1 MSAKTLTSEEARR
14 WFWVTGNIE
23 PLLFHAGQMR
33 INEMYERLPGS
44 VIVLNV
50 SRQWGKTSFLAAKA
64 VATAIRHPHNRIRIG
79 AAFETDLT
87 EFIEPAFD
95 WVFKSCPDDLKPTYH
110 MQKKRF
116 TFGNGST
123 IKLVGLDR
131 KPNGLRG
138 NTIDLI
144 GLDEAGFINRLGYLY
159 DSVIVPLTTHRPNA
173 RIIFQSTPP
182 ESPDH
187 EFWDFVDRAKL
198 ENSYAEFTI
207 DENPMLG
214 PEDVQRLE
222 RKLGGRETSAFQR
235 EYLCK
240 RIVETE
246 RAIIPEWK
254 EEFEI
259 DWDPR
264 EDPTIDPL
272 YKFWHKY
279 EFLDIGVQI
288 DKTICLFG
296 YYNFQQARLYI
307 MHEVDV
313 SGSKTT
319 TDLIY
324 KSITGKEKEIGFDN
338 VYRRVADNS
347 HPLLLNDLSEKG
359 LGFGATDKQKLHEMV
374 GEVRVWV
381 KSGRIRIHKRCKQAI
396 GCMRSGIWDAHR
408 KEFERS
414 KVLGHY
420 DAVAAL
426 IYGVR
431 NTDVYSNPLP
441 DYVYNPDRMPGIK
454 KTAKLSPMGQDM
466 KAIFSRPV
474 R

>member
-1 MSAKTLTSEEARR
+1 MH
-14 WFWVTGNIE
+14 
-23 PLLFHAGQMR
+23 PGQKVL
-33 INEMYERLPGS
+33 NEMYERMPGS
-44 VIVLNV
+44 VLVFNI
-50 SRQWGKTSFLAAKA
+50 SRQYGKTFFLVVKCIAQ
-64 VATAIRHPHNRIRIG
+64 AIKHPGSRIRIG
-79 AAFETDLT
+79 APFETDLA
-87 EFIEPAFD
+87 EFIEPAFEAALGT
-95 WVFKSCPDDLKPTYH
+95 CPLRLRPKYNQ
-110 MQKKRF
+110 QKKRYVF
-116 TFGNGST
+116 PKVGYKQST

-246 RAIIPEWK
+246 RAIIPEWR
-254 EEFEI
+254 EEYEI

-296 YYNFQQARLYI
+296 YYNFQEARLYI

-324 KSITGKEKEIGFDN
+324 KSITGKEKEIGFTD

-441 DYVYNPDRMPGIK
+441 DYIYNPDRMPGVK
-454 KTAKLSPMGQDM
+454 KQAKLSPLGQDL
-466 KAIFSRPV
+466 KAAFALR